1 MKNIASALV
10 RAQRG
15 FAPALKTSTN
25 PHFRSKYVDLSGCIE
40 AVIDSLNNA
49 GIALV
54 QRTSEDSTGVTVETV
69 FVHESGEMMECGKLH
84 VPASKQDA
92 QGYGS
97 ALTYARRYSLM
108 AAAGIAPEDD
118 DGNAASRTPAPKV
131 SATKTDLVP
140 PSRMAIVADVAAAID
155 ERISAND
162 LIGAFEEYSGIT
174 DVEEKTALWGM
185 LDSKTRSAIKKYAE
199 TLRG

>member
-25 PHFRSKYVDLSGCIE
+25 PHFRSKYVDLAGCIE
-40 AVIDSLNNA
+40 AVVDALNSA
-49 GIALV
+49 GIALI
-54 QRTSEDSTGVTVETV
+54 QRTSENSTGVTVETV
-69 FVHESGEMMECGKLH
+69 FVHESGETLECGKLH

-108 AAAGIAPEDD
+108 AACGIAPEDD

-140 PSRMAIVADVAAAID
+140 PNRMNIIADVAAAIG
-155 ERISAND
+155 ERMSAND
-162 LIGAFEEYSGIT
+162 LIGAVEEYQGIT
-174 DVEEKTALWGM
+174 DVEEKMTLWGM
-185 LDSKTRSAIKKYAE
+185 LDSKTRSAIKKQAE
-199 TLRG
+199 LLKG

>member
-25 PHFRSKYVDLSGCIE
+25 PHFRSKYVDLAGCIE
-40 AVIDSLNNA
+40 AVVDALNAA
-49 GIALV
+49 GIALI
-54 QRTSEDSTGVTVETV
+54 QRTSEDNTGVTVETV

-84 VPASKQDA
+84 VPASKQDP

-118 DGNAASRTPAPKV
+118 DGNAASKTPAPKV

-140 PSRMAIVADVAAAID
+140 PTRMAIVADVAAAID
-155 ERISAND
+155 ERMSAND
-162 LIGAFEEYSGIT
+162 LIGAFEEYLGVT

-185 LDSKTRSAIKKYAE
+185 LDSKTRSSIKKHAE
-199 TLRG
+199 SLKG

>member
-15 FAPALKTSTN
+15 FASALKTSTN
-25 PHFRSKYVDLSGCIE
+25 PHFRSKYVDLAGCIE
-40 AVIDSLNNA
+40 AVVDALNAA
-49 GIALV
+49 GIALI
-54 QRTSEDSTGVTVETV
+54 QRTSEDNTGVTVETV

-84 VPASKQDA
+84 VPASKQDP

-118 DGNAASRTPAPKV
+118 DGNAASKVKV
-131 SATKTDLVP
+131 SATKTDIVP

-155 ERISAND
+155 ERMSAND
-162 LIGAFEEYSGIT
+162 LIGAFEEYLGVT

-185 LDSKTRSAIKKYAE
+185 LDSKTRSSIKKHAE
-199 TLRG
+199 SLKG